1 MDETKDV
8 VYRILRLLK
17 ENVIKI
23 LMAIRENDGIRWKDL
38 QNETG
43 LPTATFNRA
52 LSALQEINFIK
63 KDDEGYHLTW
73 TGKLVTDGLI
83 MLGWRMADHGDVVDK
98 NAEELLAKDVAMA
111 IIVLIFISIKRRGRL
126 DFDLF
131 EKELM
136 NEMEVA
142 REIFKEYEEDGFI
155 EFKDGE
161 LVAKEKM
168 KLFDISSIF
177 K

>member
-1 MDETKDV
+1 MEETKDV

-23 LMAIRENDGIRWKDL
+23 LMTIRENDGIRWKNL
-38 QNETG
+38 QIKTS

-63 KDDEGYHLTW
+63 KDEEGYHLTW

-83 MLGWRMADHGDVVDK
+83 MLGWRMAEHSDVVDK

-111 IIVLIFISIKRRGRL
+111 IIVLVFISIKRRGRL
-126 DFDLF
+126 NFDLF
-131 EKELM
+131 EKELLK
-136 NEMEVA
+136 EMSVA
-142 REIFKEYEEDGFI
+142 REIFKEYEEDGYI
-155 EFKDGE
+155 EFNNGEIIAKD
-161 LVAKEKM
+161 KM
-168 KLFDISSIF
+168 KLFDISSVF